1 MRTDLSLRFALL
13 ACALPALAAC
23 GGDDDADLTAAPADF
38 STGTGVPGETTV
50 GAIPEDKVQAV
61 CDAFQAYGE
70 SQITEAEAKRLGCTV
85 QAAFASGALTGGSPD
100 LAACQAAFNACEA
113 SPPDPEE
120 VTSGDAC
127 TLATVPE
134 DCSVTL
140 DEFELCAQANVQ
152 AIKTAAANLS
162 GGCSSIVANPD
173 AIEAAFGTQPG
184 ACTSIFER
192 CPSLRGD

>member
-1 MRTDLSLRFALL
+1 MRTDLSLRFVLL

-23 GGDDDADLTAAPADF
+23 GGDDDADTTAAAADF
-38 STGTGVPGETTV
+38 SAGTGVSGETAV
-50 GAIPEDKVQAV
+50 GAIPDDKVQAV
-61 CDAFQAYGE
+61 CDAFKAYGE

-100 LAACQAAFNACEA
+100 LAACQAAFDACEA

-127 TLATVPE
+127 TLAMVPA

-152 AIKTAAANLS
+152 AVKTAAANLS
-162 GGCSSIVANPD
+162 GGCATIVANPD
-173 AIEAAFGTQPG
+173 SLEAAFGSQPE
-184 ACTSIFER
+184 ACASIFER
-192 CPSLRGD
+192 CPALMGE